1 MKAIVTY
8 HGGECVNDE
17 DTFGV
22 GADWN
27 SPMGDAR
34 FRLRGV
40 RSGDEVHRLAAML
53 RSFPRP
59 VRTPGE
65 VREHLCST
73 PSAFG
78 SDDNRRN
85 SS

>member
-8 HGGECVNDE
+8 HGGEWVNDE
-17 DTFGV
+17 DMFGV

-40 RSGDEVHRLAAML
+40 RSGDEVHQLPGRL

-65 VREHLCST
+65 VLEHLCST
-73 PSAFG
+73 PSAYG
-78 SDDNRRN
+78 SNDNRRN
-85 SS
+85 RS